1 MAEDKS
7 LTPDAIRQY
16 LDEAEQGRGPGIM
29 VLIDSPGEK
38 QKVFTMNMHLG
49 TALAVA
55 ATAAELFTIMIKE
68 VQDNV
73 PEGTTYH

>member
-1 MAEDKS
+1 MAEDKG
-7 LTPDAIRQY
+7 LTPDAIRRY
-16 LDEAEQGRGPGIM
+16 LDEAEQGSGLGIM

-49 TALAVA
+49 TALSIA
-55 ATAAELFTIMIKE
+55 ATAAELFDKMIKE
-68 VQDNV
+68 VQENV